1 MGFGRASRAP
11 SPSYG
16 RPGPRRDAG
25 PLIDTTLSRQRPF
38 TLGLLACLVFF
49 TGIPSFFMI
58 LLLTLQEG
66 LGYSAVKAGAA
77 TLGFAAALAIGS
89 ARSASAPRTLRI
101 PVLVVG
107 CALLIAGPPALLG
120 AMYSAGT

>member
-38 TLGLLACLVFF
+38 TMGLLACLVFF

-66 LGYSAVKAGAA
+66 LGYSAVKAGAV
-77 TLGFAAALAIGS
+77 TLGFPAALAVGPPP
-89 ARSASAPRTLRI
+89 SASAPRRLGLRVPAVGLALRI
-101 PVLVVG
+101 PGQL
-107 CALLIAGPPALLG
+107 PPHG
-120 AMYSAGT
+120 GM